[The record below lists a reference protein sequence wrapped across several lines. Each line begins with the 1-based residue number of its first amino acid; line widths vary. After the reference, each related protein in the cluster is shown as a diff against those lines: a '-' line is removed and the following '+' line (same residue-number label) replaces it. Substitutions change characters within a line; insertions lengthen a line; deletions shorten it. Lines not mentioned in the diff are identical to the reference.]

1 MGRTD
6 RRQGRYA
13 QVGGVARSAAR
24 RVIRYRS
31 VAVVVTAL
39 VFGLINVPATF
50 AAQSVEE
57 VNDRFQR
64 VVAEGW
70 GGTPATGRYGL
81 SGHDADFSVDGSRG
95 SILVPRGT
103 RREATLP
110 AIVAR
115 DVDVR
120 FRVSADRPAT
130 GNGRAL
136 YATLRRSHELTGY
149 RLGLRV
155 RPGAAS
161 VIAAA
166 VVNGRRTEIARAE
179 LGDAFLGTGFV
190 WIRAQVTGTDPAT
203 VRVKV
208 WRDGQAQPGSWTVTG
223 TDGSAAL
230 QRQGSVGVRAY
241 VSARADDQ
249 RSHFRFDDLS
259 VKDLRPDTDPEPT
272 PDPTPTPGPTPT
284 PRPTPTPTPTP
295 TPSPTPDDAF
305 YVAPSGSDTNPGSQS
320 LPWRTLQKAAD
331 TVPAG
336 ARVLI
341 RSGVYEPFVL
351 RRSGTSGEPIVFAAF
366 QGDDRPV
373 IAGNA
378 STLNVVRLIGVH
390 DVRISGVTVRGA
402 AVDRTGSGIRI
413 ENSTRIEIVN
423 NLLTQNRSYGVQSY
437 NSTYVT
443 IRGNEAAHN
452 AVGIFIFRGGEGTV
466 VSGNSVHHQDS
477 LVMNSVEPRNDDHG
491 AVGINFVKT
500 TGHIL
505 AEDNVLWGN
514 RAPSYDYGWD
524 GGAFEIFGAS
534 NVTMINNRMW
544 DNRNVLETGRDA
556 EMGCANNVFAR
567 NVAYGATTADRSV
580 GLMLR
585 CDVNTKILNNTFY
598 GLDDWVFT
606 ISPNMGSFGG
616 SIEGLVISNNVMYM
630 KAGKVYAFMTAMPVN
645 VSIDRNVVY
654 HAGGGTL
661 AYVAGRGST
670 SSLATLNG
678 WTGFE
683 ASGINSDPRFRGP
696 ATYDLQLTAASTA
709 VDAGLRFAGIT
720 DGFAGS
726 GPDIGRYELG
736 D

>member
-1 MGRTD
+1 MRH
-6 RRQGRYA
+6 RPVVLV
-13 QVGGVARSAAR
+13 VGILA
-24 RVIRYRS
+24 
-31 VAVVVTAL
+31 
-39 VFGLINVPATF
+39 FGLVHGPA
-50 AAQSVEE
+50 ASAVEPLAE
-57 VNDRFQR
+57 ASDRFER
-64 VVAEGW
+64 VVARGW
-70 GGTPATGRYGL
+70 GGTPVTGQYRL
-81 SGHDADFSVDGSRG
+81 SGNDADFSVDGSLG
-95 SILVPRGT
+95 SVLVPRGA
-103 RREATLP
+103 RRQATLP
-110 AIVAR
+110 ALVAR
-115 DVDVR
+115 DIDVR
-120 FRVSADRPAT
+120 FRVRGDRPAT
-130 GNGRAL
+130 GNGHSL
-136 YATLRRSHELTGY
+136 YAIARRIEEGTEY
-149 RLGLRV
+149 RLGLRLG
-155 RPGAAS
+155 PAGTAS

-166 VVNGRRTEIARAE
+166 VVNGRRWEIGRAD
-179 LGDAFLGTGFV
+179 LPDGSLGTSRFI
-190 WIRAQVTGTDPAT
+190 WIRAQVTGVDPAT
-203 VRVKV
+203 VRIKA
-208 WRDGQAQPGSWTVTG
+208 WRDGQAQPGAWAFTG
-223 TDGSAAL
+223 TDDTAAL
-230 QRQGSVGVRAY
+230 QRRGSVGVRTY
-241 VSARADDQ
+241 VSARADQ
-249 RSHFRFDDLS
+249 RARFAFDDLS
-259 VKDLRPDTDPEPT
+259 LKDLTPKEDPDPT
-272 PDPTPTPGPTPT
+272 PDPTPKPTPT
-284 PRPTPTPTPTP
+284 PDPTPKPTPTPTPDPTPKPTPTPTPKPTPTPTP

-305 YVAPSGSDTNPGSQS
+305 YVAPTGSDTNPGSQS

-598 GLDDWVFT
+598 DLDDWVFT

-630 KAGKVYAFMTAMPVN
+630 KAGKVYAFMTAMPAN